1 MIRGNKLSNY
11 IERVT
16 ETQKPITADIFLTDF
31 CNNKCSYC
39 RYTHSA
45 KEGNSISLEDFK
57 WYIQKLMSLG
67 VKGFILTGGGEPTV
81 NPDFDKICEW
91 LERNNIPYG
100 INTNMNILKKVKPNF
115 LKVSLDT
122 GYKETYK
129 LMRGVDAFDK
139 VLKNLKEYIDWIQQT
154 GAKTKIGV
162 QCVTTSVEQVQ
173 SFYNA
178 VRNLDVN
185 YIQFRPVETRER
197 NIDYTDILDK
207 VRKLEKEDCR
217 VSISYKYDL
226 VDYRPAKCFANWS
239 VVTVNTRGE
248 VLYCCHRP
256 DAIIGRVEDADIL
269 EKLKDYKPNM
279 AECESP
285 CRLSGANKY
294 LDDLQVERDIYFV

>member
-1 MIRGNKLSNY
+1 
-11 IERVT
+11 
-16 ETQKPITADIFLTDF
+16 
-31 CNNKCSYC
+31 
-39 RYTHSA
+39 
-45 KEGNSISLEDFK
+45 
-57 WYIQKLMSLG
+57 
-67 VKGFILTGGGEPTV
+67 
-81 NPDFDKICEW
+81 
-91 LERNNIPYG
+91 
-100 INTNMNILKKVKPNF
+100 
-115 LKVSLDT
+115 
-122 GYKETYK
+122 
-129 LMRGVDAFDK
+129 MRGVDAFDK
-139 VLKNLKEYIDWIQQT
+139 VLKNLKDYIDWIQQT

-197 NIDYTDILDK
+197 NIDYTDILAK

-226 VDYRPAKCFANWS
+226 VDYRPTKCFANWS

-256 DAIIGRVEDADIL
+256 DAIIEDADIL

-279 AECESP
+279 SECESP

-294 LDDLQVERDIYFV
+294 LDDLKVERDIYFV

>member
-1 MIRGNKLSNY
+1 MIRGNKLSNF

-31 CNNKCSYC
+31 CNNKCKYC

-45 KEGNSISLEDFK
+45 KEGGSISLENFK
-57 WYIQKLMSLG
+57 KYIERLMTLG

-91 LERNNIPYG
+91 LESNNIPYG
-100 INTNMNILKKVKPNF
+100 INTNINILKKIKPNF

-122 GYKETYK
+122 GDKATYKEI
-129 LMRGVDAFDK
+129 RGVDALEK
-139 VLKNLKEYIDWIQQT
+139 VLKNLEQYIEWIQQT

-162 QCVTTSVEQVQ
+162 QCVTTSVEQVE

-178 VRNLDVN
+178 VRNLKVN
-185 YIQFRPVETRER
+185 YIQFRPVETRQR
-197 NIDYTDILDK
+197 NIDYTDILAK
-207 VRKLEKEDCR
+207 VEEIEKADSR
-217 VSISYKYDL
+217 VSISYKYEL
-226 VDYRPAKCFANWS
+226 VDYKPSKCFANWS

-256 DAIIGRVEDADIL
+256 DEIIGRVEDSDIL

-294 LDDLQVERDIYFV
+294 LDDLKVERDIYFV